1 MHINKFHAWHLGNN
15 TMAPTYW
22 NMNQLIEMLLDFL
35 KGKVAQVLNIQKVEY
50 CLEDG
55 VVHSVA
61 TYKKTFFSI

>member
-1 MHINKFHAWHLGNN
+1 
-15 TMAPTYW
+15 MAPTYW